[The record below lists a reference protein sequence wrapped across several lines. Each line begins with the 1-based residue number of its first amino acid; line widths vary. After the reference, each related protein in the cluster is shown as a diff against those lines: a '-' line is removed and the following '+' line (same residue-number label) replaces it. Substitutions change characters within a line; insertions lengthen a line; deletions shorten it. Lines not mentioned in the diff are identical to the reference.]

1 MAVGSPHVLPPA
13 IAAMQREA
21 LTHVDPKRVMMCP
34 NVEVI
39 LALVSAGVA
48 CTLLPDVPPMRREG
62 LRFLAVEGVA
72 PVTCGVRTRRG
83 RLPRLTAD
91 FIALLG

>member
-1 MAVGSPHVLPPA
+1 MLPPA
-13 IAAMQREA
+13 ISALQREA
-21 LTHVDPKRVMMCP
+21 LTRVDPKRVMMCP

-48 CTLLPDVPPMRREG
+48 CTLLPDVPPMRRDG
-62 LRFLAVEGVA
+62 LCFLAVKGVE

-83 RLPRLTAD
+83 RLSRLVGE
-91 FIALLG
+91 FIGLLG